1 IKQLTGKVA
10 IVTGASSGIGTAI
23 AKELANAG
31 AKVVLAA
38 RNKEKLKNIAA
49 EIGDE
54 EKVIY
59 VQTDMTKQDDVES
72 LAELA
77 KQTFGNVDIYVNN
90 AGIMGSSRVLQGD
103 VSN

>member
-1 IKQLTGKVA
+1 MMIKQLTGKVA

-59 VQTDMTKQDDVES
+59 V
-72 LAELA
+72 
-77 KQTFGNVDIYVNN
+77 
-90 AGIMGSSRVLQGD
+90 
-103 VSN
+103 